1 MTTRNF
7 MIAAAVVAALALAFY
22 LGQGWPLKALMWA
35 EHIVEHGI
43 GAKILAKT
51 AMLLGAASGMLWAGF
66 AARRK

>member
-1 MTTRNF
+1 MRNF
-7 MIAAAVVAALALAFY
+7 MIVAAVAAALALALY

-35 EHIVEHGI
+35 EHIAEHGI

-51 AMLLGAASGMLWAGF
+51 AMLLGAASAAVWAGL